1 MSAAGPKRSSI
12 EVIARLV
19 VAALPLA
26 LAACAS
32 SPKKSNSEAL
42 ALPDRDRVHS
52 STLAHGGGRKKS
64 PYAAAQEDLSKRGNY
79 KAGGL
84 YAPGV
89 KDSTPDY
96 IPDVDSIPEPEVVAE
111 SRSQFGNRSPYVV
124 LGKTYKVLD
133 SHDDYVETGTASYYG
148 QKFHGRRT
156 SNLEVYDMYA
166 FTAAH
171 KSLPLPSFARVT
183 NLDNGKSVT
192 VRVNDRGPFH
202 DDRVIDLSY
211 AAAIKLGITQR
222 GTGRVEV
229 RALHPGEAPPPVYAS
244 AANNPPP
251 APAAAPAKTPSAMDR
266 LVSAMPIASANA
278 GELPPGVRIAT
289 GKPTP
294 MAAAPAA
301 AVKTTVATGKP
312 ASVAA
317 AEPVKTTVAT
327 GQPAPAKAVASAAP
341 AAAPGKPGPHDYR
354 FDMMQ
359 NGKSMTADEFDAWM
373 KSRQVRVATGQ
384 PVAPPAKALTKAEKR
399 ALEKQQREQQ
409 KLLAKQQKEQ
419 QRALAEAEKAA
430 KKAGKAAP
438 ATAVAQA
445 ALPAPPAAPPPP
457 SPAKAAAVVAA
468 ATPSAGDVTLQV
480 ASFSAR
486 SNADRALG
494 MLRGAGISA
503 ARLLDGSSASGQ
515 KIWRLR
521 VGPLQADAAP
531 ELAARI
537 VGLGFGQPQR
547 VRD

>member
-1 MSAAGPKRSSI
+1 MSGAGPKRLP
-12 EVIARLV
+12 IASAIGRLI
-19 VAALPLA
+19 VAALPLV

-32 SPKKSNSEAL
+32 SPKKSGSQAL
-42 ALPDRDRVHS
+42 ALPDRGHVHS
-52 STLAHGGGRKKS
+52 AGLPSSSSHGGRKKS
-64 PYAAAQEDLSKRGNY
+64 PYAPAQEDLSKRGNY

-89 KDSTPDY
+89 NDTTPDY
-96 IPDVDSIPEPEVVAE
+96 IPDVDAIPEPEVVAE
-111 SRSQFGNRSPYVV
+111 ARSQFGNRSPYVV

-202 DDRVIDLSY
+202 DGRVIDLSY
-211 AAAIKLGITQR
+211 AAAVKLGITQR

-229 RALHPGEAPPPVYAS
+229 RALHPGEAAPPLYAS
-244 AANNPPP
+244 AANNPPQP
-251 APAAAPAKTPSAMDR
+251 VAAAAKPASPSAIDR

-278 GELPPGVRIAT
+278 GELPPGVRVAT
-289 GKPTP
+289 GKPAP
-294 MAAAPAA
+294 VAAP
-301 AVKTTVATGKP
+301 VKTTVATGKP
-312 ASVAA
+312 TPVAA
-317 AEPVKTTVAT
+317 APAAEVKTTVAT
-327 GQPAPAKAVASAAP
+327 GKPGTTATTSAAKPTAAVASAS
-341 AAAPGKPGPHDYR
+341 GDYR

-359 NGKSMTADEFDAWM
+359 NGKSMSADEFDAWM
-373 KSRQVRVATGQ
+373 KTRQVRVATGKG
-384 PVAPPAKALTKAEKR
+384 VALAPPKPLSRAEQR
-399 ALEKQQREQQ
+399 AM
-409 KLLAKQQKEQ
+409 AKQQKEQ
-419 QRALAEAEKAA
+419 AKALAAAEKAA
-430 KKAGKAAP
+430 KKAGKTAP
-438 ATAVAQA
+438 ATAVAA
-445 ALPAPPAAPPPP
+445 TTALPAPPAAPPPP

-486 SNADRALG
+486 SNADRALT
-494 MLRGAGISA
+494 MLRGAGIGTA
-503 ARLLDGSSASGQ
+503 KLLDGNAANGQ
-515 KIWRLR
+515 KVWRLR

>member
-1 MSAAGPKRSSI
+1 MSGAGPKRLP
-12 EVIARLV
+12 IANAIGRLI
-19 VAALPLA
+19 VAALPLV

-32 SPKKSNSEAL
+32 SPKKSGSQAL
-42 ALPDRDRVHS
+42 ALPDRGHVHS
-52 STLAHGGGRKKS
+52 AGLPSSSSHGGRKKS
-64 PYAAAQEDLSKRGNY
+64 PYAPAQEDLSKRGNY

-89 KDSTPDY
+89 NDTTPDY
-96 IPDVDSIPEPEVVAE
+96 IPDVDAIPEPEVVAE
-111 SRSQFGNRSPYVV
+111 ARSQFGNRSPYVV

-192 VRVNDRGPFH
+192 VRINDRGPFH
-202 DDRVIDLSY
+202 DGRVIDLSY
-211 AAAIKLGITQR
+211 AAAVKLGITQR

-229 RALHPGEAPPPVYAS
+229 RALHPGEAAPPLYAS
-244 AANNPPP
+244 AANNPPQP
-251 APAAAPAKTPSAMDR
+251 VAAAAKPASPSAIDR

-278 GELPPGVRIAT
+278 GELPPGVRVATGKPAPVAAPVKTTVAT

-294 MAAAPAA
+294 VAAAPAA
-301 AVKTTVATGKP
+301 EVKTTVATGKP
-312 ASVAA
+312 ATTATTSAA
-317 AEPVKTTVAT
+317 KPTAT
-327 GQPAPAKAVASAAP
+327 VASAS
-341 AAAPGKPGPHDYR
+341 GDYR

-359 NGKSMTADEFDAWM
+359 NGKSMSADEFDAWM
-373 KSRQVRVATGQ
+373 KTRQVRVATGKG
-384 PVAPPAKALTKAEKR
+384 VALAPPKPLSRAEQR
-399 ALEKQQREQQ
+399 AM
-409 KLLAKQQKEQ
+409 AKQQKEQ
-419 QRALAEAEKAA
+419 AKALAAAEKAA
-430 KKAGKAAP
+430 KKAGKTAA
-438 ATAVAQA
+438 ATAVAA
-445 ALPAPPAAPPPP
+445 TTALPAPPAAPPPP

-486 SNADRALG
+486 SNADRALT
-494 MLRGAGISA
+494 MLRGAGIGTA
-503 ARLLDGSSASGQ
+503 KLLDGNAANGQ
-515 KIWRLR
+515 KVWRLR